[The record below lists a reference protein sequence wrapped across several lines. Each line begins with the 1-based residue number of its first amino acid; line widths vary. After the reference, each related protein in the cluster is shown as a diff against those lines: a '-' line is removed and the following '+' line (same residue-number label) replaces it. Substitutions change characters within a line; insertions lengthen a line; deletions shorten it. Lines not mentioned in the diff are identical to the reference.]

1 MHYDPRSRF
10 WSDTVEVAG
19 ELVLNLIGEALSG
32 LLEGLFNL

>member
-1 MHYDPRSRF
+1 MYHEPRSRF

-19 ELVLNLIGEALSG
+19 EFALNLIGEAVSG

>member
-1 MHYDPRSRF
+1 MNLEQCSRF
-10 WSDTVEVAG
+10 WSDAVEVAG